1 VSRKRKSGRRSPAR
15 RPSPAPAPP
24 PARSGSPYLVPG
36 IVLLVVACGL
46 GYLALRE
53 KNGTEETDSGAE
65 QATPAVEETGRAAS
79 VWETDPE
86 LKQLRQDAIVILER
100 VVDRWTRNDDEP
112 WLLMHGMLAWGPRH
126 LTQAGTPAGTY
137 LLDNYLENRE
147 LEGRTIRVFPIDDPG
162 GARIDA
168 HMDQSIK
175 TLIEMGIQDPRID
188 ELVADAQ
195 WRFAYE
201 PGPDGGPFP
210 DANEAPWSAQAFCQH
225 AREGQDTFTT
235 HAGAEV
241 DLRQLTGALVSQ
253 LEEESRFLDDIRRA
267 GDTTYE
273 KRRQG
278 IFRYTCGG
286 THLFMGADACV
297 AAGFGDQE
305 LTQRLA
311 YQMDLLFW
319 RMRRELEAVENA
331 LDQAPQMAPLLV
343 EQRMKYLG
351 HFLEA
356 EAKSEL
362 NGTFVP
368 NEFHRRELVVAQ
380 RALFLTIQQL
390 QQMGVFDRLD
400 TFHENQ
406 YEYYLFT
413 AGDACH
419 ALRAIHL
426 QEQLEAQRLGVD
438 YVVRVPDYPAGAGTE

>member
-1 VSRKRKSGRRSPAR
+1 
-15 RPSPAPAPP
+15 
-24 PARSGSPYLVPG
+24 VPG
-36 IVLLVVACGL
+36 IVLGVVVLGL
-46 GYLALRE
+46 GYLALRDRLA
-53 KNGTEETDSGAE
+53 GDDTTPAGDVTPT
-65 QATPAVEETGRAAS
+65 ATPEDREPPAS
-79 VWETDPE
+79 VWQTDPE
-86 LKQLRQDAIVILER
+86 LKQLRDDAIVTLER
-100 VVDRWTRNDDEP
+100 VVDRWTRDESEP

-126 LTQAGTPAGTY
+126 LTRDGTPAGVY
-137 LLDNYLENRE
+137 LLDNYLESRE
-147 LEGRTIRVFPIDDPG
+147 VGGRTIRVFPIDDPDG
-162 GARIDA
+162 NRIDA
-168 HMDQSIK
+168 HLDQSIK

-201 PGPDGGPFP
+201 PGPDGGSFP
-210 DANEAPWSAQAFCQH
+210 DANETPWSAQAFCQK
-225 AREGQDTFTT
+225 AREGEDSFTT
-235 HAGAEV
+235 HGGVEV
-241 DLRQLTGALVSQ
+241 NLVQLTAALVTQ
-253 LEEESRFLDDIRRA
+253 LEAESRFLDDIRRA

-319 RMRRELEAVENA
+319 RMRRELEAVERA

-351 HFLEA
+351 HFMEA
-356 EAKSEL
+356 EAKAEL

-368 NEFHRRELVVAQ
+368 NEFHRSELVVAQ
-380 RALFLTIQQL
+380 RALFVTIQQL

-400 TFHENQ
+400 TFRENQ

-426 QEQLEAQRLGVD
+426 QAQLEAQREGID
-438 YVVRVPDYPAGAGTE
+438 YVVKVPDFASGSETE